1 MGGGGQAAGKGGRYL
16 QKKNLFIMVNY
27 GPFLPS
33 VVISCFEV
41 TPGLCSLPLKLGK
54 MAGPLKEVH
63 ATTGQ
68 QCMYFELFSVAVMVY
83 ADSPMLFHP
92 AFHLMQCTV
101 RQQAWYQAFICVLTT
116 VTNLLL

>member
-1 MGGGGQAAGKGGRYL
+1 MRGGGVGGEGVY
-16 QKKNLFIMVNY
+16 KKNLFIMVND

-41 TPGLCSLPLKLGK
+41 TSGLCSLPLKLGK

-68 QCMYFELFSVAVMVY
+68 QGMYFELFSVAVMVY
-83 ADSPMLFHP
+83 ADSPVLFHP
-92 AFHLMQCTV
+92 AFHLMH
-101 RQQAWYQAFICVLTT
+101 AL
-116 VTNLLL
+116 